1 MSSFF
6 VRLKNFDWI
15 LAGSALLLTL
25 FGLISVFS
33 SSGGETGFGNFQ
45 KQAIFLVVGI
55 ILMLIF
61 AFLDW
66 RLLKNNPYL
75 ITALYVLGLLGLLGL
90 FFFAPETRGTRGW
103 YRFGGL
109 SFDPIEL
116 MKLVLV
122 ILMAK
127 YLSLRHIVLYNL
139 REIALSGAYFGLPV
153 ALIFLQPNLG
163 SALVLIALWMAVVLV
178 SGIKLRHV
186 MVIVTVMVLIFSLGW
201 SVVLKD
207 YQKAR
212 IMSFIEPELDP
223 LGMGWSQLQSKI
235 AIGNGGLF
243 GQGFGK
249 GTQTQYGF
257 LSEPQTDFIFA
268 AIGEEFGF
276 LGVLGLFLLYFSL
289 IFRVI
294 RLAIHAES
302 NFPRFFAVGFA
313 ALIVFQVFI
322 NVGMNLGLLPIIGLP
337 LPLVSYGGS
346 ALIFSYIG
354 LGILQSIK
362 SH

>member
-1 MSSFF
+1 MNTFLQTLRRS
-6 VRLKNFDWI
+6 DW
-15 LAGSALLLTL
+15 LLTGSVVL
-25 FGLISVFS
+25 LTVFGLVSLYS
-33 SSGGETGFGNFQ
+33 SSIGREDFSNFQ
-45 KQAIFLVVGI
+45 KQAIFLAVGL
-55 ILMLIF
+55 ILMLVF
-61 AFLDW
+61 ASLDW

-75 ITALYVLGLLGLLGL
+75 IIALYVLGAAALIGL

-103 YRFGGL
+103 YRFGDL
-109 SFDPIEL
+109 AFDPVEL

-127 YLSLRHIVLYNL
+127 YLSLRHIALYKL
-139 REIALSGAYFGLPV
+139 REIALSGAYFALPV
-153 ALIFLQPNLG
+153 VLIFLQPNLG
-163 SALVLIALWMAVVLV
+163 SALVLMALWMAVMLV
-178 SGIKLRHV
+178 SGIKIRHFL
-186 MVIVTVMVLIFSLGW
+186 VIVTVAVLVFSLGW
-201 SVVLKD
+201 TVVLKD

-235 AIGNGGLF
+235 AIGNGGIF
-243 GQGFGK
+243 GQGFGN
-249 GTQTQYGF
+249 GTQTQHLF
-257 LSEPQTDFIFA
+257 LSEQQTDFIFA
-268 AIGEEFGF
+268 AIGEEFG
-276 LGVLGLFLLYFSL
+276 LMGILALFLLYFTL

-294 RLAIHAES
+294 RLAVHAES

-346 ALIFSYIG
+346 ALLFSYMGI
-354 LGILQSIK
+354 GILQSIK

>member
-1 MSSFF
+1 
-6 VRLKNFDWI
+6 
-15 LAGSALLLTL
+15 
-25 FGLISVFS
+25 
-33 SSGGETGFGNFQ
+33 
-45 KQAIFLVVGI
+45 
-55 ILMLIF
+55 
-61 AFLDW
+61 
-66 RLLKNNPYL
+66 
-75 ITALYVLGLLGLLGL
+75 
-90 FFFAPETRGTRGW
+90 FFFAPEIRGTRGW
-103 YRFGGL
+103 YRLGGV
-109 SFDPIEL
+109 SFDPVEF
-116 MKLVLV
+116 MKVILV

-127 YLSLRHIVLYNL
+127 YLSLRHIALYKL
-139 REIALSGAYFGLPV
+139 REIALSGVYFALPV

-178 SGIKLRHV
+178 SGIKLRHI

-201 SVVLKD
+201 TVVLKD

-212 IMSFIEPELDP
+212 ILSFVEPELDP
-223 LGMGWSQLQSKI
+223 LGIGWSQLQSKI

-243 GQGFGK
+243 GQGFGN

-276 LGVLGLFLLYFSL
+276 FGVLGLFLFYFSL

-294 RLAIHAES
+294 RLAITAES

-313 ALIVFQVFI
+313 ALIFFQVFV

-346 ALIFSYIG
+346 ALLFSYIG

-362 SH
+362 VHSSA

>member
-1 MSSFF
+1 MYTLTH
-6 VRLKNFDWI
+6 LKKLDWI
-15 LAGSALLLTL
+15 LMGSALLLTV
-25 FGLISVFS
+25 FGLVSLYS
-33 SSGGETGFGNFQ
+33 SSLGRDDFGNFN
-45 KQAIFLVVGI
+45 KQAVFFILGLILLLVFSFI
-55 ILMLIF
+55 
-61 AFLDW
+61 DW
-66 RLLKNNPYL
+66 RLIKNNPYL
-75 ITALYVLGLLGLLGL
+75 IIALYVFGILALFGL

-103 YRFGGL
+103 YRFGGI

-116 MKLVLV
+116 MKLILV

-127 YLSLRHIVLYNL
+127 YLSLRHIELYKWRQIL
-139 REIALSGAYFGLPV
+139 LSGLYFALPV

-163 SALVLIALWMAVVLV
+163 SALVLIALWIAVLLV
-178 SGIKLRHV
+178 SGIKLRHFMLILV
-186 MVIVTVMVLIFSLGW
+186 AGTLIFSLGW
-201 SVVLKD
+201 TIVLKD

-212 IMSFIEPELDP
+212 ILSFIEPELDP
-223 LGMGWSQLQSKI
+223 LGVGWSQLQSKI
-235 AIGNGGLF
+235 AIGNGGIL
-243 GQGFGK
+243 GQGFGN
-249 GTQTQYGF
+249 GTQTQHGF
-257 LSEPQTDFIFA
+257 LSEPQTDFIFG
-268 AIGEEFGF
+268 AIGEEFG
-276 LGVLGLFLLYFSL
+276 LAGILALFLLYFSL

-313 ALIVFQVFI
+313 SLIVFQVFI

-362 SH
+362 AH

>member
-1 MSSFF
+1 MSTIKLL
-6 VRLKNFDWI
+6 RNLDWI
-15 LAGSALLLTL
+15 LLGSVIFLTV
-25 FGLISVFS
+25 FGLISLA
-33 SSGGETGFGNFQ
+33 SSGFGKDDFSGFQ
-45 KQAIFLVVGI
+45 KQAIFFVFSL
-55 ILMLIF
+55 ILMFLF

-75 ITALYVLGLLGLLGL
+75 IIALYVLGVLGLLGL

-103 YRFGGL
+103 YRFAGL
-109 SFDPIEL
+109 SFDPVEL

-127 YLSLRHIVLYNL
+127 YLSLRHIALYNL
-139 REIALSGAYFGLPV
+139 REIVLSGAYFGLPV

-163 SALVLIALWMAVVLV
+163 SAFVLIALWVSVVLV
-178 SGIKLRHV
+178 SGIKIRHFL
-186 MVIVTVMVLIFSLGW
+186 VILTAAVLIFSLGW
-201 SVVLKD
+201 TVVLKD

-212 IMSFIEPELDP
+212 ILSFVEPELDP
-223 LGMGWSQLQSKI
+223 LGIGWSQQQAKV
-235 AIGNGGLF
+235 AVGNGGMF
-243 GQGFGK
+243 GKGFGS

-268 AIGEEFGF
+268 AIAEEFGF
-276 LGVLGLFLLYFSL
+276 AGVLGLFLLYFTL

-294 RLAIHAES
+294 RLAINAES
-302 NFPRFFAVGFA
+302 NFPRLFSVGFA
-313 ALIVFQVFI
+313 SLIVFQVFV

-346 ALIFSYIG
+346 SLIFSYIG

-362 SH
+362 AHS